1 MTPDVLGPLVGM
13 AAVIGFFVTV
23 GMNIRRLRLRETPGG
38 ENFERLTEAGE
49 QLTDEVRLMRE
60 EFADLHERVDF
71 TERVLSE
78 GRARNAIGPRESP
91 PV

>member
-38 ENFERLTEAGE
+38 ENFERLPGMGG
-49 QLTDEVRLMRE
+49 VS
-60 EFADLHERVDF
+60 
-71 TERVLSE
+71 VLSVDSV
-78 GRARNAIGPRESP
+78 AILIRPLR
-91 PV
+91 

>member
-13 AAVIGFFVTV
+13 VAVIGFFVTV

-38 ENFERLTEAGE
+38 ENFERLTEAVE

-60 EFADLHERVDF
+60 EFGDLHERVDF
-71 TERVLSE
+71 NERMLAQ
-78 GRARNAIGPRESP
+78 GRAKNAIGPGDSA